1 MKAGKQGISLD
12 SVRIHLWH
20 LSQVS
25 TGTIILVIFGLYT
38 GTQEAQDKEDEGARK
53 KAMKELVQS
62 WMDRLQ
68 LISVLVCDFLSSPSS
83 CNTILQLSNS
93 LYTQS

>member
-1 MKAGKQGISLD
+1 M
-12 SVRIHLWH
+12 
-20 LSQVS
+20 
-25 TGTIILVIFGLYT
+25 IFGLYT

-68 LISVLVCDFLSSPSS
+68 LISVLVCDFRSLPSS
-83 CNTILQLSNS
+83 CDTIS
-93 LYTQS
+93 